1 MNTNMRIL
9 IVDDYRTMLRIVRG
23 VLSEIGL
30 KNVDEATHGEEAL
43 TLLRAHS
50 YDLILSDWNM
60 EPMSGLELLRAVRSN
75 AKTQKTPFVFLTAEA
90 KTENVATA
98 RAAGVSGYMVKPFN
112 AQTLKA
118 KIERFLQPVPA

>member
-1 MNTNMRIL
+1 MNPNLRIL
-9 IVDDYRTMLRIVRG
+9 IVDDYKTMLRIVRSM
-23 VLSEIGL
+23 LSEIGL
-30 KNVDEATHGEEAL
+30 KNVDEANNGEEAL
-43 TLLRAHS
+43 AHLQSRS

-75 AKTQKTPFVFLTAEA
+75 PKTQKVPFIFLTAEA

-98 RAAGVSGYMVKPFN
+98 RAAGVNGYMIKPFN

-118 KIERFLQPVPA
+118 KISPFLQMAQ

>member
-1 MNTNMRIL
+1 MNPNLRVL
-9 IVDDYRTMLRIVRG
+9 IVDDYKTMLRIVRSM
-23 VLSEIGL
+23 LSEIGL
-30 KNVDEATHGEEAL
+30 KNVDEACNGEEAL
-43 TLLRAHS
+43 AHLQSKS

-60 EPMSGLELLRAVRSN
+60 EPMSGLELLRAVRAN
-75 AKTQKTPFVFLTAEA
+75 PKTQKVPFLFLTAEA

-118 KIERFLQPVPA
+118 KIAPFLQMAQ